1 MLLTLF
7 IVIMSSRDA
16 PNFEFADNSPTRPGR
31 KHRRGRGQAS
41 RKTTM
46 TTGGGGGSSSQTT
59 STPMLSES
67 HNYLHNHP
75 YTKQANYYAS
85 DSWDN
90 AAVVSPRNKHHT
102 TNNNKDDNSCTGSLT
117 YSASSSVQSAES
129 SNDSSFADIIKLL
142 DSTDGGGGD
151 GGATDVHKFIAN
163 NSMKA
168 VCNDNQ
174 KKKNKIKRLFSMSG
188 GYKSNM
194 ASNEELD
201 YSSNDSED
209 EQTKT
214 SETDV
219 DNKILETI
227 AG

>member
-1 MLLTLF
+1 
-7 IVIMSSRDA
+7 MSSRDA
-16 PNFEFADNSPTRPGR
+16 TNFVFADSSPTRPGR

-41 RKTTM
+41 RKTTLT
-46 TTGGGGGSSSQTT
+46 TTGGGGSSQTT

-90 AAVVSPRNKHHT
+90 AAVGSPRNIHNT
-102 TNNNKDDNSCTGSLT
+102 DNNNHNKDDNSCTGSLT

-142 DSTDGGGGD
+142 DSTEGAGGGD
-151 GGATDVHKFIAN
+151 GGVTDVQKFIAN

-168 VCNDNQ
+168 ICNDNQ
-174 KKKNKIKRLFSMSG
+174 KKKNKIKKLFSMSG
-188 GYKSNM
+188 GYKTNVSN
-194 ASNEELD
+194 AELE
-201 YSSNDSED
+201 YSSNDESSED
-209 EQTKT
+209 VEEHYKK
-214 SETDV
+214 SDSG
-219 DNKILETI
+219 NKILETI

>member
-1 MLLTLF
+1 MN
-7 IVIMSSRDA
+7 SRDA
-16 PNFEFADNSPTRPGR
+16 PNLEFADSAPIRPGR

-41 RKTTM
+41 RKTTL
-46 TTGGGGGSSSQTT
+46 TTGGGGGGSSQIT

-67 HNYLHNHP
+67 HNYLHKHP

-90 AAVVSPRNKHHT
+90 AALGSPRNHHT

-142 DSTDGGGGD
+142 DSTEGGD
-151 GGATDVHKFIAN
+151 GGVTDVHKFIAN

-168 VCNDNQ
+168 ICNDNQ
-174 KKKNKIKRLFSMSG
+174 KKKNKIKKLFSSMSG
-188 GYKSNM
+188 GY
-194 ASNEELD
+194 NEELN

-209 EQTKT
+209 EHDKQ

-219 DNKILETI
+219 DNKILDTI